1 MENENIVQ
9 PKSYNYAI
17 QMIKLYPYLAAE
29 KKDFLAK
36 LNISYREAGETNDW
50 LRLLKDT
57 GYMNGKQFS
66 SLISDWEEI
75 LRIITATQKTTKRN
89 MNL

>member
-36 LNISYREAGETNDW
+36 LNISYREAGETND
-50 LRLLKDT
+50 
-57 GYMNGKQFS
+57 
-66 SLISDWEEI
+66 
-75 LRIITATQKTTKRN
+75 
-89 MNL
+89 

>member
-1 MENENIVQ
+1 
-9 PKSYNYAI
+9 
-17 QMIKLYPYLAAE
+17 
-29 KKDFLAK
+29 
-36 LNISYREAGETNDW
+36 
-50 LRLLKDT
+50 
-57 GYMNGKQFS
+57 MNGKQFS